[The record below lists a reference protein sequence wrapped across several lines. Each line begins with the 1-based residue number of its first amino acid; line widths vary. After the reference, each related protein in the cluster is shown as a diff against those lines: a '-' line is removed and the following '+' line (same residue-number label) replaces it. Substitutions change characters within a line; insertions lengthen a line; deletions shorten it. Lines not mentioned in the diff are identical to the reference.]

1 MKYARGLGLLE
12 LLVALLLVTL
22 SASLVVQGIGQG
34 LGMLRRVA
42 TDQGVAYHELMAR
55 AWLRES
61 IGAAAASAT
70 QASVGEDDVEPVAE
84 KRAVDQAIDEAPAA
98 PDFAGTSTEFT
109 MQSFRPLL
117 GSEGIAT
124 PITWRAEPE
133 RGMRYI
139 EAEQQVEVTAL
150 PELQRIEYQGSDGSW
165 YNSWPPPERNSEA
178 TETPSSPLPLRVRL
192 VFPGD
197 DRLDVLLLA
206 RHSPRADT
214 ETETETDD
222 AELDSE

>member
-34 LGMLRRVA
+34 LGMLRQVA
-42 TDQGVAYHELMAR
+42 ADQGVAYHELMAR

-61 IGAAAASAT
+61 IGAAAANAGSGAT
-70 QASVGEDDVEPVAE
+70 AEDEEELD
-84 KRAVDQAIDEAPAA
+84 VDQAIDEAPAA
-98 PDFAGTSTEFT
+98 PDFAGSSTEFT

-117 GSEGIAT
+117 GSEGIPT

-139 EAEQQVEVTAL
+139 EGEQQVEVTAL
-150 PELQRIEYQGSDGSW
+150 PALQRIEYQGSNGTW
-165 YNSWPPPERNSEA
+165 YNSWPPQERNTEA

-214 ETETETDD
+214 EIDD

>member
-34 LGMLRRVA
+34 LGMLRQVA
-42 TDQGVAYHELMAR
+42 ADQGVAYHELMAR

-61 IGAAAASAT
+61 IGAAAANAGSGAT
-70 QASVGEDDVEPVAE
+70 AEDEEELD
-84 KRAVDQAIDEAPAA
+84 VDQAIDEAPAA
-98 PDFAGTSTEFT
+98 PDFAGSSTEFT

-117 GSEGIAT
+117 GSEGIPT

-139 EAEQQVEVTAL
+139 EGEQQVEVTAL
-150 PELQRIEYQGSDGSW
+150 PALQRIEYQGSNGTW
-165 YNSWPPPERNSEA
+165 YNSWPPQERNTEA

-192 VFPGD
+192 VFPDD

-206 RHSPRADT
+206 RHSPRTDT
-214 ETETETDD
+214 EIDD

>member
-42 TDQGVAYHELMAR
+42 ADQGVAYHELMAR

-61 IGAAAASAT
+61 IGAAAANAGSGTTA
-70 QASVGEDDVEPVAE
+70 EDEEELDG
-84 KRAVDQAIDEAPAA
+84 DQANDEAPAA
-98 PDFAGTSTEFT
+98 PDFAGSSTEIT

-139 EAEQQVEVTAL
+139 EGEQQVEVTAL
-150 PELQRIEYQGSDGSW
+150 PELQRIEYQGSGGTW
-165 YNSWPPPERNSEA
+165 YNSWPPPERNTEA

-214 ETETETDD
+214 ETDD

>member
-34 LGMLRRVA
+34 LGMLRQVA
-42 TDQGVAYHELMAR
+42 ADQGVAYHELMAR

-61 IGAAAASAT
+61 IGAAAANAGSGTTA
-70 QASVGEDDVEPVAE
+70 EDEEELD
-84 KRAVDQAIDEAPAA
+84 VDQAIDEAPAA
-98 PDFAGTSTEFT
+98 PDFAGSSTEFT

-139 EAEQQVEVTAL
+139 EGEQQVEVTAL
-150 PELQRIEYQGSDGSW
+150 PALQRIEYQGSGGTW
-165 YNSWPPPERNSEA
+165 YNSWPPQERNTEA
-178 TETPSSPLPLRVRL
+178 TETSSSPLPLRVRL

-214 ETETETDD
+214 EIDD

>member
-34 LGMLRRVA
+34 LGMLRQVA
-42 TDQGVAYHELMAR
+42 ADQGVAYHELMAR

-61 IGAAAASAT
+61 IGAAAANAGSGAT
-70 QASVGEDDVEPVAE
+70 AEDEEELD
-84 KRAVDQAIDEAPAA
+84 VDQAIDEAPAA
-98 PDFAGTSTEFT
+98 PDFAGSSTEFT

-139 EAEQQVEVTAL
+139 EGEQQVEVTAL
-150 PELQRIEYQGSDGSW
+150 PALQRIEYQGSNGTW
-165 YNSWPPPERNSEA
+165 YNSWPPQERNTEA

-192 VFPGD
+192 VFPDD

-214 ETETETDD
+214 EIDD

>member
-42 TDQGVAYHELMAR
+42 ADQGVAYHELMAR

-61 IGAAAASAT
+61 IGAAAANAGSGTTA
-70 QASVGEDDVEPVAE
+70 EDEEELD
-84 KRAVDQAIDEAPAA
+84 VDQAIDEAPAA
-98 PDFAGTSTEFT
+98 PDFAGSSTEFT

-139 EAEQQVEVTAL
+139 EGEQQVEVTAL
-150 PELQRIEYQGSDGSW
+150 PELQRIEYQGSGGTW
-165 YNSWPPPERNSEA
+165 YNSWPPPERNTEA

-214 ETETETDD
+214 ETDD

>member
-61 IGAAAASAT
+61 IGAAAASPGSGTTAED
-70 QASVGEDDVEPVAE
+70 GEEQEPPG
-84 KRAVDQAIDEAPAA
+84 DQAIDEAPAA

-150 PELQRIEYQGSDGSW
+150 PELQRIEYQGSNGSW
-165 YNSWPPPERNSEA
+165 YNSWPPPERNTEA

-214 ETETETDD
+214 EIDD

>member
-1 MKYARGLGLLE
+1 MKHARGLGLLE

-42 TDQGVAYHELMAR
+42 ADQGVAYHELMAR

-61 IGAAAASAT
+61 IGAAAANPSPGAM
-70 QASVGEDDVEPVAE
+70 ADDTEEPTE
-84 KRAVDQAIDEAPAA
+84 DQAIGEAPAVPA
-98 PDFAGTSTEFT
+98 FAGTSTEIT

-117 GSEGIAT
+117 GSEGTAT
-124 PITWRAEPE
+124 AIIWRAEPQG
-133 RGMRYI
+133 GMRYI
-139 EAEQQVEVTAL
+139 EGDQQVEVTTL
-150 PELQRIEYQGSDGSW
+150 PELQRIEYQGTDGSW
-165 YNSWPPPERNSEA
+165 YDSWPPQERNTEA
-178 TETPSSPLPLRVRL
+178 TAASLPLLPLRVRL

-214 ETETETDD
+214 ATDD
-222 AELDSE
+222 AELDRE